1 MLVTTLMLIVSWKR
15 SEAQDVGL
23 VLSGGGA
30 KGLAHVGIL
39 KAFEEHEIPI
49 DYLAGTSMGSI
60 VAAMYASGYTPEEI
74 ENLVMAPDFQ
84 NWVKG
89 KAKEIYDFQSIQ
101 QLENPSWVSVD
112 LAIDSSFSA
121 VFSPNL
127 ASDVAI
133 NFALLELLA
142 QASTKASS
150 DFDQLMVPLRVIAA
164 DVFTQKEIII
174 EGSKLH
180 RAVRASMT
188 VPFFFRPIRV
198 GDMLLFDGGLYDNF
212 PVDVMDQQF
221 NPDFIIGSN
230 VAITKYKEYPHDKDD
245 QKLLSQEMVYMFL
258 DKTDPNKLD
267 GRGFYLEPN
276 LEGYSAIDFDEV
288 EALIDSG
295 YQAALR
301 AIPAIHQQF
310 SRRVSKEEMQMKR
323 LNFKKDLPEL
333 KINSVTVNG
342 YNKNQSAFL
351 SKLLSRYSGKG
362 ASIEQVKEA
371 YFKLLAND
379 MFKEIYPDLNYNQEQ
394 QAFDFEISGT
404 PNDRVKAEIGG
415 NVGSKRVS
423 SLYFALSYSTLQ
435 KNLNTYGF
443 NLYTGRFYQSI
454 HLFANSTF
462 SPNSL
467 AFIEPF
473 FTFNNWDYLNSTN
486 VIFGNNPVGVL
497 NQIDRLGGVSGG
509 YALNANTR
517 VKGHLGYY
525 SNFDRFGNELGKVA
539 TDSLDIFRMNGLK
552 LGVSYASNTL
562 NRKQYAS
569 KGKKL
574 EVQLGAF
581 SGTEDYEPGKPDE
594 MNNPSISINRSWVKA
609 SVMAEGYLPIGSRVS
624 FGYQAQW
631 THSTQPAFHNYVS
644 SLANMPA
651 FNPLQDSPTL
661 LLVNF
666 RSPAFVAAGAKG
678 VFKLGRNMDFRLETY
693 GFYGYRSLEE
703 TSDFRAQII
712 NGSGGISIA
721 AAATLLYHTSLG
733 PLALSYNHYDDPY
746 DQRGIFLHV
755 GYILFNKRA
764 LD

>member
-1 MLVTTLMLIVSWKR
+1 MVAICNTSG
-15 SEAQDVGL
+15 AQDVGL

-30 KGLAHVGIL
+30 KGLAHVGVL

-60 VAAMYASGYTPEEI
+60 VAAMYASGYTPDEI
-74 ENLVMAPDFQ
+74 ESLVMAPDFQ

-89 KAKEIYDFQSIQ
+89 KAKEVYDFQSIQ

-112 LAIDSSFSA
+112 LAIDSSFNA
-121 VFSPNL
+121 IFSPNL

-133 NFALLELLA
+133 NFALLELLI

-212 PVDVMDQQF
+212 PVDVMAGQF

-230 VAITKYKEYPHDKDD
+230 VAITKYEDYPYDQDD

-258 DKTDPNKLD
+258 DKTDPNKLE

-276 LEGYSAIDFDEV
+276 LEGYTAIDFDEV

-301 AIPAIHQQF
+301 AIPQIRKQVA
-310 SRRVSKEEMQMKR
+310 RRVSRDEMQVKR
-323 LNFKKDLPEL
+323 QEFKKDLPVL
-333 KINSVTVNG
+333 KINNVAVQG
-342 YNKNQSAFL
+342 YNKDQSAFL
-351 SKLLSRYSGKG
+351 SKLLSRYSRNG
-362 ASIEQVKEA
+362 ANIEQLKEA

-379 MFKEIYPDLNYNQEQ
+379 MFKEIYPDLNYNPDNE
-394 QAFDFEISGT
+394 AFDFEITGT
-404 PNDRVKAEIGG
+404 PNDRIKAEIGG
-415 NVGSKRVS
+415 NVGSKRVG
-423 SLYFALSYSTLQ
+423 SLYFALSYSELQ
-435 KNLNTYGF
+435 KNLNTYGI
-443 NLYTGRFYQSI
+443 NVYTGRFYQSL

-467 AFIEPF
+467 SYIEPF

-497 NQIDRLGGVSGG
+497 NQIDRMGGLAGG

-517 VKGHLGYY
+517 LRAHLGYF
-525 SNFDRFGNELGKVA
+525 SNFDRFGNELGRVV
-539 TDSLDIFRMNGLK
+539 TDSLDVFRLNGLK
-552 LGVSYASNTL
+552 LGISYGSNTL
-562 NRKQYAS
+562 NRKQYAN
-569 KGKKL
+569 KGKRYNIQIAA
-574 EVQLGAF
+574 V
-581 SGTEDYEPGKPDE
+581 SGTEEYEPGKPDE
-594 MNNPSISINRSWVKA
+594 FTNPAVSFNRSWVKA
-609 SVMAEGYLPIGSRVS
+609 SVSAEGYIPLSTRVS
-624 FGYQAQW
+624 FGYQGQW

-644 SLANMPA
+644 SLANLPA

-666 RSPAFVAAGAKG
+666 RDPAFLAGGIKG
-678 VFKLGRNMDFRLETY
+678 VFSLSDNIDFRLETY

-703 TSDFRAQII
+703 SPGFRARVV
-712 NGSGGISIA
+712 NGGGGLSLA
-721 AAATLLYHTSLG
+721 AAASLLYHTPLG
-733 PLALSYNHYDDPY
+733 PLAVSYNHYDDPY
-746 DQRGIFLHV
+746 QQKGLFVHI